1 MKSFF
6 VFLILIAMTISGCGK
21 KDDVIKLEKESTA
34 YQLAKDLS
42 NKLSFL
48 DPDSNNILIS
58 TKKFDVSVGEVLQ
71 SIYNTSGSRSN
82 QLKSFDPNRL
92 KGIILQNAERMAEQ
106 KLVLND
112 AKAAKF
118 SLSEALFDSILQQ
131 QYAQAGGEQQFLEM
145 LKMSEVSIENVKTE
159 IHKNVLLNEFL
170 DEKIGN
176 QILVSDEDVQKAY
189 NDYVSNEIAT
199 VRHILL
205 LTQGKSEAE
214 KKEIRKKIEDILK
227 QAKNGAD
234 FAELAQKYSEDP
246 GSKDKGGLYENFGRG
261 TMVKPFE
268 DAAFSV
274 PIGEL
279 SDVIETVYGFHIL
292 KVVDR
297 NNFQSLEVKRP
308 ELEAKLKESKKPE
321 LYRTYITN
329 LKEQAEYKVIAH

>member
-1 MKSFF
+1 
-6 VFLILIAMTISGCGK
+6 MTISGCGK
-21 KDDVIKLEKESTA
+21 KDDVIKLEKESTV

-48 DPDSNNILIS
+48 NPDSNNILIS

-82 QLKSFDPNRL
+82 QLKSIDANRL
-92 KGIILQNAERMAEQ
+92 KGIIQQNAERLAEQ

-112 AKAAKF
+112 AKTAKF
-118 SLSEALFDSILQQ
+118 SLSEALFDSILQE
-131 QYAQAGGEQQFLEM
+131 QYNHAGGEQQFLEM

-159 IHKNVLLNEFL
+159 IHKNILLNEFL

-176 QILVSDEDVQKAY
+176 QIQVSDEDIQKAY
-189 NDYVSNEIAT
+189 NDYTGNEIAT
-199 VRHILL
+199 VQHILL

-214 KKEIRKKIEDILK
+214 KNKIRKQIEDILK
-227 QAKNGAD
+227 EVKKGAD
-234 FAELAQKYSEDP
+234 FAELAKTYSEDP

-261 TMVKPFE
+261 AMVKPFE

-297 NNFQSLEVKRP
+297 NHFQSLEEKKP
-308 ELEAKLKESKKPE
+308 ELEAKLKDSKKPE
-321 LYRTYITN
+321 LYKSYITN
-329 LKEQAEYKVIAH
+329 LKQQAEYKVIAH